1 MAYIKTFRRQ
11 SGGNGGGGTPN
22 YTDVGINV
30 PYTAGT
36 TILNIPPASLLTGDS
51 NSIIVWFQKNFAQ
64 LNVDWSYSSIDGD
77 LRLLFSF
84 DPAIDYPPAGAV
96 TVDIWYWQA

>member
-11 SGGNGGGGTPN
+11 SGGNGGGGIPT
-22 YTDVGINV
+22 YTDVVIES

-36 TILNIPPASLLTGDS
+36 TIINIPPATVLTGNLDS
-51 NSIIVWFQKNFAQ
+51 IVVWFQKNFAQ
-64 LNVDWSYSSIDGD
+64 PNVDWSYSSIDGD

-84 DPAIDYPPAGAV
+84 DPAIDYPPSGTV